1 MLSVMPMFE
10 KLSDYGQ
17 LIRLDKPI
25 GTLLLLWPTL
35 WGLWIAG
42 QGQPTSKNVL
52 IFVAGVFIMRSAGC
66 AINDIADRDIDRH
79 VTRTR
84 QRPLTSG
91 RVSLKEAIIL
101 FLVLCLM
108 ALLLVLNLNLK
119 AILLSLVGAFLAAF
133 YPFMKRITHLPQV
146 FLGVAFAWGIPMA
159 FAAQTNSLPV
169 ICWWLMLANI
179 FWVIAYDTMYAM
191 ADKEDD
197 LKIGVKSTAILFA
210 QYDRIMVLC
219 SQIILLALLIY
230 IGQLLQ
236 LNHYYYALLGLSGI
250 FTLFQVSLY
259 FTRDSEKC
267 FRAFLNNAWFGS
279 FIFIGFV
286 LAYLPT

>member
-1 MLSVMPMFE
+1 MFE
-10 KLSDYGQ
+10 KLVDYCQ

-42 QGQPTSKNVL
+42 EGQPSAKNVL

-66 AINDIADRDIDRH
+66 IINDIADRDIDKH
-79 VTRTR
+79 VARTQR
-84 QRPLTSG
+84 RPLTSG
-91 RVSLKEAIIL
+91 RIGTREAVGL
-101 FLVLCLM
+101 FITFCSI

-119 AILLSLVGAFLAAF
+119 AILLSLVGALLAAC

-159 FAAQTNSLPV
+159 FAAQTNSLPL

-191 ADKEDD
+191 ADKQDD
-197 LKIGVKSTAILFA
+197 LKIGVKSTAILFGNN
-210 QYDRIMVLC
+210 DRTMILMCQIMVIGLLVYIGW
-219 SQIILLALLIY
+219 SLKLNYYYYMLLAL
-230 IGQLLQ
+230 
-236 LNHYYYALLGLSGI
+236 SGV
-250 FTLFQVSLY
+250 FALFQVSLY
-259 FTRDSEKC
+259 FTREPQNC
-267 FRAFLNNAWFGS
+267 FRAFLNNAWFGG
-279 FIFIGFV
+279 FVFFGFV
-286 LAYLPT
+286 LAYLPV

>member
-1 MLSVMPMFE
+1 MFE
-10 KLSDYGQ
+10 KIVDYAQ

-42 QGQPTSKNVL
+42 EGQPAAKNVL

-66 AINDIADRDIDRH
+66 VINDIADRDIDKH
-79 VTRTR
+79 VSRTR

-91 RVSLKEAIIL
+91 RVSLKEAIAL
-101 FLVLCLM
+101 FLSFGLI
-108 ALLLVLNLNLK
+108 ALILVLNLNLK
-119 AILLSLVGAFLAAF
+119 AILLSLVGAVLAAC

-159 FAAQTNSLPV
+159 FAAQTNSLPA
-169 ICWWLMLANI
+169 ICWWLVLANI

-191 ADKEDD
+191 ADKRDD
-197 LKIGVKSTAILFA
+197 LKIGVKSTAILFGDH
-210 QYDRIMVLC
+210 DRTM
-219 SQIILLALLIY
+219 ILACQLIVFGLLIY
-230 IGQLLQ
+230 IGRMLQ
-236 LNHYYYALLGLSGI
+236 LNHFYYLMLVLSGI
-250 FTLFQVSLY
+250 FAIFQVSLY
-259 FTRDSEKC
+259 YSRESQKC

>member
-1 MLSVMPMFE
+1 MFK
-10 KLSDYGQ
+10 KLVDYGQ
-17 LIRLDKPI
+17 LMRLDKPI

-42 QGQPTSKNVL
+42 EGQPAAKNVV

-66 AINDIADRDIDRH
+66 IINDIADRDIDKH
-79 VTRTR
+79 VARTQ

-91 RVSLKEAIIL
+91 RVSLKEAIGL
-101 FLVLCLM
+101 FIGFCFI

-119 AILLSLVGAFLAAF
+119 TILLSLIGAALAAC

-159 FAAQTNSLPV
+159 FAAEINSLPA

-191 ADKEDD
+191 ADKQDD
-197 LKIGVKSTAILFA
+197 LKIGVKSTAILFGNN
-210 QYDRIMVLC
+210 DRTM
-219 SQIILLALLIY
+219 ILACQLVVFGLLIY
-230 IGQLLQ
+230 IGRVLE
-236 LNHYYYALLGLSGI
+236 LNQYYYLLLALSGI
-250 FTLFQVSLY
+250 FAIFQALLY
-259 FTRDSEKC
+259 FTRQPQKC
-267 FRAFLNNAWFGS
+267 FRAFLNNAWLGGFV
-279 FIFIGFV
+279 FLGFV

>member
-1 MLSVMPMFE
+1 MFK
-10 KLSDYGQ
+10 KLVDYGQ
-17 LIRLDKPI
+17 LMRLDKPI

-42 QGQPTSKNVL
+42 EGQPAAKNVV

-66 AINDIADRDIDRH
+66 IINDIADRDIDKH
-79 VTRTR
+79 VARTQ

-91 RVSLKEAIIL
+91 RVSLKEAIGL
-101 FLVLCLM
+101 FIGFCFI

-119 AILLSLVGAFLAAF
+119 TILLSLIGAALAAC

-159 FAAQTNSLPV
+159 FAAEINSLPA

-191 ADKEDD
+191 ADKQDD
-197 LKIGVKSTAILFA
+197 LKIGVKSTAILFGNN
-210 QYDRIMVLC
+210 DRTM
-219 SQIILLALLIY
+219 ILACQLVVFGLLIY
-230 IGQLLQ
+230 IGRVLE
-236 LNHYYYALLGLSGI
+236 LNQYYYLLLALSGI
-250 FTLFQVSLY
+250 FAIFQALLY
-259 FTRDSEKC
+259 FTRQPQKC
-267 FRAFLNNAWFGS
+267 FRAFLNNAWLGGFVYL
-279 FIFIGFV
+279 GFV

>member
-1 MLSVMPMFE
+1 MFE

-42 QGQPTSKNVL
+42 EGQPASKNVL
-52 IFVAGVFIMRSAGC
+52 IFVTGVFIMRSAGC
-66 AINDIADRDIDRH
+66 AINDIADRDIDKH

-91 RVSLKEAIIL
+91 RVSLNEAIVL
-101 FLVLCLM
+101 FLGFCLM

-119 AILLSLVGAFLAAF
+119 TILLSLVGAFLAAC

-179 FWVIAYDTMYAM
+179 FWVVAYDTMYAM

-197 LKIGVKSTAILFA
+197 LKIGVKSTAILFGD
-210 QYDRIMVLC
+210 YDRMMVLTC
-219 SQIILLALLIY
+219 QLALFGLLIY
-230 IGQLLQ
+230 IGQLLK
-236 LNHYYYALLGLSGI
+236 LNHYYYLLLALSAI
-250 FTLFQVSLY
+250 FALFQVSLY
-259 FTRDSEKC
+259 FSRETQKC
-267 FRAFLNNAWFGS
+267 FRAFQNNAWFGS